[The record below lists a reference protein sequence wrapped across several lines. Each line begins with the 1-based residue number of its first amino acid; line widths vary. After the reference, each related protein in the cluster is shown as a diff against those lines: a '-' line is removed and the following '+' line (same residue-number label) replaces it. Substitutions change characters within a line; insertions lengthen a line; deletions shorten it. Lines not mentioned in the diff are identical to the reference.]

1 MGTTNFVNLLD
12 QISVSLRIKWREM
25 RHEGFTSRPLLVAFP
40 RISGLGMAFLAG
52 WTADRFGARRT
63 MGGVLLL
70 TGIMTAL
77 LSVT

>member
-40 RISGLGMAFLAG
+40 RDYDSLAVRDLGLLDCGCYFPILAER
-52 WTADRFGARRT
+52 A
-63 MGGVLLL
+63 
-70 TGIMTAL
+70 
-77 LSVT
+77 